1 MNGLDER
8 IARVP
13 TGPEL
18 PSGAAAHAGSAGL
31 AGGPEVATVRP
42 AAVAGPVSFGVKLR
56 AYFQLLKFRLS
67 LTVAFSSAIGYALG
81 GRGELDWGRA
91 ALVMLGGLLVTGAAN
106 IINQIHER
114 DLDKLMKRTA
124 NRPLPLGLVSPAEAW
139 AFCVVLGLS
148 GLALL
153 AYYFNP
159 LTAALSLLSLI
170 LYGFIYTPLKT
181 ISPVCVAV
189 GAVPGG
195 LPPLIGWVA
204 ATGYIGVEAWILFG
218 IQFMWQFPHF
228 WAIAWV
234 ADEDYKAAGF
244 KMLPSPGN
252 RDLRTAFQIM
262 TYTVLLIPLSLLP
275 LEFGIA
281 GKVSAMVAV
290 LAGVGFLI
298 LTLQLMRTQSRKA
311 ALGIMFGSFLYLPIV
326 QIALVLDKL

>member
-1 MNGLDER
+1 MPLKER
-8 IARVP
+8 LAAEAPVRV
-13 TGPEL
+13 
-18 PSGAAAHAGSAGL
+18 SKA
-31 AGGPEVATVRP
+31 
-42 AAVAGPVSFGVKLR
+42 R

-67 LTVAFSSAIGYALG
+67 LTVAFSSAIGYLLG
-81 GRGELDWGRA
+81 ARGELNWSRA

-114 DLDKLMKRTA
+114 DLDKLMRRTA
-124 NRPLPLGLVSPAEAW
+124 NRPLPLGILTPAEAW
-139 AFCVVLGLS
+139 AFCVGLGVG
-148 GLALL
+148 GLGLL
-153 AYYFNP
+153 AYCFNP

-204 ATGYIGVEAWILFG
+204 ATGYIGVEAWVLFG

-244 KMLPSPGN
+244 KMLPSPGK

-262 TYTVLLIPLSLLP
+262 TYTLLLIPLSLLP

-281 GKVSAMVAV
+281 GKVSALVAV

-311 ALGIMFGSFLYLPIV
+311 ALAIMFGSFLYLPIV
-326 QIALVLDKL
+326 QIALLLDKL

>member
-1 MNGLDER
+1 MAQVRDLIEDIAIVTNSPISALASESLRPDEPLP
-8 IARVP
+8 AGVP
-13 TGPEL
+13 SYMTK
-18 PSGAAAHAGSAGL
+18 A
-31 AGGPEVATVRP
+31 
-42 AAVAGPVSFGVKLR
+42 R

-67 LTVAFSSAIGYALG
+67 FTVAFSSAMGYLLG
-81 GRGELDWGRA
+81 AHGELNWSRA
-91 ALVMLGGLLVTGAAN
+91 ALVLLGGLLVTGSAN
-106 IINQIHER
+106 IINQIYER
-114 DLDKLMKRTA
+114 ELDKMMTRTA
-124 NRPLPLGLVSPAEAW
+124 KRPLPTGVLSPAEAW
-139 AFCVVLGLS
+139 VFCVLLGIA
-148 GLALL
+148 GLTLL
-153 AYYFNP
+153 ATQFNV

-170 LYGFIYTPLKT
+170 LYGFVYTPLKT
-181 ISPVCVAV
+181 MSPVCVAV
-189 GAVPGG
+189 GAIPGG

-204 ATGYIGVEAWILFG
+204 ATAAPGHIGVEAWVLFG

-234 ADEDYKAAGF
+234 ADEDYKRAGF

-281 GKVSAMVAV
+281 GKVSALVAV
-290 LAGVGFLI
+290 ICGVGFLI